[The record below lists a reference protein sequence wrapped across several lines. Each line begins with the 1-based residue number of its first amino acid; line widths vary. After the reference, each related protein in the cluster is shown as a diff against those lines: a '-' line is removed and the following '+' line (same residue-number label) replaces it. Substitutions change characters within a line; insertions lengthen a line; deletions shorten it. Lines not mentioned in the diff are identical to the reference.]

1 MENKEKIFDDLLK
14 CLNENEYP
22 PQDIDFIRKA
32 YFLADKQHTE
42 QKRASGEE
50 YIIHPLSVALYLARM
65 KVDR

>member
-32 YFLADKQHTE
+32 YFLADKQHTG
-42 QKRASGEE
+42 QKRASGE
-50 YIIHPLSVALYLARM
+50 
-65 KVDR
+65 